1 MNWRIES
8 YKSDVA
14 EISSADHQNI
24 YTVNILNENNQIVFS
39 REAYGDEN
47 RTQVTRKMIADFGQ
61 YITKI
66 EHNG

>member
-8 YKSDVA
+8 YKTDVA
-14 EISSADHQNI
+14 EISYTDHQNI
-24 YTVNILNENNQIVFS
+24 YTVNILNENNEIVIS
-39 REAYGDEN
+39 KKAYGNED
-47 RTQVTRKMIADFGQ
+47 RTQVTRAMIANFGQ